1 MEPTAILFVE
11 DIGIKNKKRWR
22 MKKITLLLLLIVLA
36 LVVAACGSAD
46 EDAPSASEPLYED
59 AGDGDMD
66 WSQFPIIID
75 GQRGVRANWFTA
87 PGQDFP
93 THIPLIPVAA
103 ALDTTVHIEDSDP
116 QGVRLNGLNGSI
128 TFHVGSNDF
137 NVAGQ
142 NVELWQPSIL
152 VDGEIYV
159 PIAFFRDVF
168 GMGQAAWMSGHVH
181 IDTEASDMM

>member
-1 MEPTAILFVE
+1 
-11 DIGIKNKKRWR
+11 
-22 MKKITLLLLLIVLA
+22 MKKFSLLLLLVVLA
-36 LVVAACGSAD
+36 FVVAACGSD
-46 EDAPSASEPLYED
+46 DAGATNANGEPMYED
-59 AGDGDMD
+59 VSGEDVD
-66 WSQFPIIID
+66 WSQFPIIIN

-87 PGQDFP
+87 PGQGFP

-103 ALDTTVHIEDSDP
+103 ALDATVHIEDSDP

-168 GMGQAAWMSGHVH
+168 GMGQAAWISGHVH